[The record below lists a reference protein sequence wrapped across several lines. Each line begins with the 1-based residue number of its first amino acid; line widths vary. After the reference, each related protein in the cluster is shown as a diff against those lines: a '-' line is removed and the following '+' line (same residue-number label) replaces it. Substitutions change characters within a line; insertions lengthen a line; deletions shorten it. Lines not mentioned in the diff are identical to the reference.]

1 MNDTYDVIVV
11 GGGGAGLACAVSAA
25 EQGADV
31 LLLEKQPR
39 LGGSTGRAVG
49 SFTASGTALQRR
61 AGITDGP
68 DDHQVDAGLFGPRGY
83 EARNNAALRRY
94 FFGRSSE
101 TLDWL
106 SSMGLVFHGP
116 SPEPPNRVPRMHNVV
131 PNAKAYV
138 ATLQLR
144 LLRLGGT
151 VACDAPVEELVTES
165 GRVAGVVARI
175 DGRQRVLRARRGVV
189 LAAGDYAGSAA
200 MISKYRGDRF
210 AAIEGINPDA
220 TGDGHRLA
228 EQVGARLLNMDITY
242 GPELRF
248 VPPRAGGVEQ
258 LLPSSGPLLRLM
270 GLALPLVP
278 GAAMRW
284 MIKRLL
290 VTWQHPEDAILAD
303 GAILVNRDGV
313 RFCDETAT
321 PDREIA
327 VAAQPGKVAYI
338 VLDERLAARYGAW
351 PHYVSTAPEIAYAYV
366 ADYLRLR
373 PDVAVAGTSLA
384 AVAAERGLPADALQ
398 RTVDGYG
405 AEATHGGGS
414 ATPAGAEAPATGA
427 EAPATRVEAP
437 ATRVEAPATRV
448 EAPATRV
455 EGRPAL
461 SGSRWVLLGPVKAY
475 FTNTEG
481 GAAIDEDQRVLDLD
495 GQPIPGLYA
504 AGQTG
509 LGGMVLWGHGLHIA
523 WALTSGRL
531 VGQALGR
538 PGPTA

>member
-106 SSMGLVFHGP
+106 SSMGLVFYGP

-200 MISKYRGDRF
+200 MISKYRGTASPPSRGSTPTPP
-210 AAIEGINPDA
+210 ATA
-220 TGDGHRLA
+220 TGSPSRSALA
-228 EQVGARLLNMDITY
+228 
-242 GPELRF
+242 
-248 VPPRAGGVEQ
+248 
-258 LLPSSGPLLRLM
+258 SS
-270 GLALPLVP
+270 
-278 GAAMRW
+278 
-284 MIKRLL
+284 
-290 VTWQHPEDAILAD
+290 TW
-303 GAILVNRDGV
+303 
-313 RFCDETAT
+313 
-321 PDREIA
+321 
-327 VAAQPGKVAYI
+327 
-338 VLDERLAARYGAW
+338 
-351 PHYVSTAPEIAYAYV
+351 
-366 ADYLRLR
+366 
-373 PDVAVAGTSLA
+373 TS
-384 AVAAERGLPADALQ
+384 
-398 RTVDGYG
+398 RTVPSF
-405 AEATHGGGS
+405 AS
-414 ATPAGAEAPATGA
+414 SRP
-427 EAPATRVEAP
+427 
-437 ATRVEAPATRV
+437 
-448 EAPATRV
+448 
-455 EGRPAL
+455 GR
-461 SGSRWVLLGPVKAY
+461 
-475 FTNTEG
+475 
-481 GAAIDEDQRVLDLD
+481 AASSSSCR
-495 GQPIPGLYA
+495 A
-504 AGQTG
+504 AGRCSASWASRSRSSRARPC
-509 LGGMVLWGHGLHIA
+509 GG
-523 WALTSGRL
+523 
-531 VGQALGR
+531 
-538 PGPTA
+538 